1 MIEETNR
8 NVQLTMSVQSLQG
21 RLTAMERSANALRE
35 LLRQKFGDVGIVHL
49 IEALENLGAGSNAL
63 LEVPVSGTAEVSTAD
78 NKIGFSYES
87 KHPDS
92 AHLPVTGANTGSA
105 IGTGGGNPYQS
116 NKGNAAPPHYPTGS
130 GPYATGASTR
140 NAAGVGGGSSGYRGG
155 AVPISEDED
164 NDPSHAY
171 SKAIENAL
179 YR

>member
-8 NVQLTMSVQSLQG
+8 NVQLTIGVQSLQG

-35 LLRQKFGDVGIVHL
+35 LLKQKFGDVGIVHM

-63 LEVPVSGTAEVSTAD
+63 LEVPVSSSAEVSTVE

-92 AHLPVTGANTGSA
+92 AQATKNGTNTA
-105 IGTGGGNPYQS
+105 L
-116 NKGNAAPPHYPTGS
+116 KAAP
-130 GPYATGASTR
+130 
-140 NAAGVGGGSSGYRGG
+140 
-155 AVPISEDED
+155 EEK
-164 NDPSHAY
+164 DPSHAY

-179 YR
+179 FR